1 MNNFNPIFL
10 CGHRKS
16 GTSMFLNLFDGN
28 KDINVFP
35 TDINLLYAYY
45 PIVEKNLD
53 NTNKKKD

>member
-1 MNNFNPIFL
+1 
-10 CGHRKS
+10 
-16 GTSMFLNLFDGN
+16 MFLNLFDGN

-53 NTNKKKD
+53 NTNKKKKTKKNII